1 MRTALIVL
9 VLLALALTVGSLAWG
24 LISMSKGGESDRK
37 HSHEFM
43 FARVAF
49 HAVAVG
55 MALLALYLFVGP

>member
-24 LISMSKGGESDRK
+24 LISMGKGGQFDRK

-49 HAVAVG
+49 HAVAVAI
-55 MALLALYLFVGP
+55 ALLVLYLFVGP